1 MILIILNLIFDN
13 VYHFIIIWK
22 RGYLKNA
29 MNLNE
34 LVEHYGQWIIN
45 TFDKFDGFEYATF
58 HYDIN
63 AHNFMQKLQE
73 DIYPYLGYKIKMF
86 KAKKHQTSLNKEAG
100 IINRV
105 TWIRKMF
112 VQGKI
117 YCILDN
123 FPFLDKCISEL
134 RFSDTKQI
142 YPIVKCIMTDI
153 WCFVL
158 WFLPISL

>member
-1 MILIILNLIFDN
+1 MLNHTVFLFSGYKINEDNKYNKYLIEEN
-13 VYHFIIIWK
+13 VITP
-22 RGYLKNA
+22 KNT
-29 MNLNE
+29 MNLND
-34 LVEHYGQWIIN
+34 LVEHYEQWIIN
-45 TFDKFDGFEYATF
+45 TFDKFDGFEYSTF

-63 AHNFMQKLQE
+63 AHDFMQKLQE

-117 YCILDN
+117 
-123 FPFLDKCISEL
+123 
-134 RFSDTKQI
+134 
-142 YPIVKCIMTDI
+142 
-153 WCFVL
+153 
-158 WFLPISL
+158 

>member
-1 MILIILNLIFDN
+1 
-13 VYHFIIIWK
+13 
-22 RGYLKNA
+22 

-34 LVEHYGQWIIN
+34 IVEHYRQWIIN

-63 AHNFMQKLQE
+63 ACDFMQKLQE

-86 KAKKHQTSLNKEAG
+86 KAKKHQTSFNKEAC

-105 TWIRKMF
+105 KWIRKIF

-117 YCILDN
+117 YCMLDN
-123 FPFLDKCISEL
+123 FQFLDNCISKL
-134 RFSDTKQI
+134 RFGDNKTNKPDSKMYRDPYNALFYGY
-142 YPIVKCIMTDI
+142 YPHFFKII
-153 WCFVL
+153 L
-158 WFLPISL
+158 